1 MKGKTPTAKPDDD
14 SSQQPRQHRTPSGK
28 EQMSI
33 DTEDRTKAR
42 DKLSA
47 KIDDKK
53 RPQHR
58 RGE

>member
-1 MKGKTPTAKPDDD
+1 MNGKTQTAKPGDD
-14 SSQQPRQHRTPSGK
+14 SSQQPRQRHTPSAR
-28 EQMSI
+28 EQSSI

-53 RPQHR
+53 RPQQR
-58 RGE
+58 DR